1 VTSATAKS
9 PAFDGNLTLTEVERR
24 HIENVLREVGGKV
37 ADAATRLGVPRS
49 TLYQKIK
56 ALGIEV
62 SKS

>member
-1 VTSATAKS
+1 MVFGIVDVATT
-9 PAFDGNLTLTEVERR
+9 GLTLAELERQ
-24 HIENVLREVGGKV
+24 HIERVLREAGGRV
-37 ADAATRLGVPRS
+37 AEAAQRLGVPRS